1 MPVPPSSPATVR
13 SAAVVNAEIR
23 ELAGRIALSD
33 AERHRMA
40 ELWAEWQAADAR
52 ERAVREA
59 ELAA

>member
-1 MPVPPSSPATVR
+1 MPVPPSSPAPVR

-23 ELAGRIALSD
+23 ELAGRIALTES
-33 AERHRMA
+33 ERQRMTR
-40 ELWAEWQAADAR
+40 LWAEWRDADAR

>member
-33 AERHRMA
+33 AERQRMTR
-40 ELWAEWQAADAR
+40 LWAEWRDADAR
-52 ERAVREA
+52 EQAAREA